1 LLNKNWSKSAWIRWR
16 RVQTNLAIW
25 QLSRQV
31 SAHTSFKKEIEK
43 ETPAPVAFFNAS
55 TRLVGVS
62 QNAAFAMLAAMS
74 LQLAGIPVVYFAC
87 HAGMRRCVLGTQ
99 VDNLAAAPPCK
110 GCMRQSDWLFT
121 HAPVIPANFQLDPVL
136 ETHLQN
142 LNLAEL
148 SEFKYT
154 DLPLGPLVLPSL
166 RWILRRHHL
175 QDDSPTRQ
183 LFRDYIISAASISQA
198 FTHFLEQIQP
208 QAVVVFNGMSF
219 PEAVAHWIA
228 RQRGLRVITHEVGL
242 QPFTAFFTYG
252 QATAYPLDIPDD
264 FQLSDRQNARL
275 DAYLEKRFKGQ
286 FSMAGVKFWKAIS
299 NLDEAFLQQI
309 KSYRQLV
316 AVFTNVIFDTSQP
329 HSNTVFEH
337 MFVWLDLVLDIASQ
351 NTDTLFVIRAHPD
364 ENRLWKESR
373 QSVAQ
378 WAQERQIDRLP
389 NIVFIDASQPFSSY
403 ELIQRAKFVMIYN
416 STIGLEASI
425 MGAPVLSA
433 GRARF
438 TQIPTVYFPASIP
451 EFRQTVEEFLTAD
464 QVTPQPEHPRN
475 ARRFLYYQL
484 FRSSLPFGQFL
495 EEDGIWPGF
504 VHLKQLSW
512 HDLTPEHWLT
522 GQVILD
528 GIEKNQEFLLP
539 ESVDD
544 GVPELVS

>member
-1 LLNKNWSKSAWIRWR
+1 MH
-16 RVQTNLAIW
+16 TNLTLW
-25 QLSRQV
+25 RLSRQV
-31 SAHTSFKKEIEK
+31 SAHASFDKVMEK
-43 ETPAPVAFFNAS
+43 DTPAPVAFFNAS

-110 GCMRQSDWLFT
+110 ACMRQSGWLFA
-121 HAPVIPANFQLDPVL
+121 HAPVVPAKFHLNSGL
-136 ETHLQN
+136 ETTLQN
-142 LNLAEL
+142 LSLQEL
-148 SEFKYT
+148 SEFEYNS
-154 DLPLGPLVLPSL
+154 LPLGQLVLPSL
-166 RWILRRHHL
+166 RWISRRHHL
-175 QDDSPTRQ
+175 QDDAPTRQ
-183 LFRDYIISAASISQA
+183 LFRDYILSAASISQE
-198 FTHFLEQIQP
+198 FSQFLDQVQP

-219 PEAVAHWIA
+219 PEAVARWVA
-228 RQRGLRVITHEVGL
+228 RQRGLPVITHEVGL

-275 DAYLEKRFKGQ
+275 DAYLEKRFQGQ

-299 NLDEAFLQQI
+299 SLDEAFLRKLQA
-309 KSYRQLV
+309 YRQLV

-337 MFVWLDLVLDIASQ
+337 MFVWLDLVVEIASQ

-425 MGAPVLSA
+425 MGAPVLCA

-451 EFRQTVEEFLTAD
+451 EFRQTVEKFLTAD

-504 VHLKQLSW
+504 VQLKKLSW
-512 HDLTPEHWLT
+512 HDLTPARWLT

-528 GIEKNQEFLLP
+528 GIQKNQEFLLP
-539 ESVDD
+539 GSVDD
-544 GVPELVS
+544 GLPELAP